1 MNCPGHCL
9 IYKHQPRSYRNLPLR
24 VADFSP
30 LHRNEISG
38 ALSGLTRLRK
48 FQQDDAH
55 VFCTEEQVKEE
66 LKQCLNMVDT
76 VYKRFGFE
84 YRMRLSTRPE
94 KYLGSIELWNEAE
107 NALESLLNEQTDLNW
122 TYNHG
127 DGGK

>member
-1 MNCPGHCL
+1 M
-9 IYKHQPRSYRNLPLR
+9 PLR

-55 VFCTEEQVKEE
+55 VFCTPDQVKAE
-66 LKQCLNMVDT
+66 LKQCLDMVDT
-76 VYKRFGFE
+76 VYKRFGFD

-94 KYLGSIELWNEAE
+94 KYIGNSDLWDKAEDTLEA
-107 NALESLLNEQTDLNW
+107 LLDEQDGLKW

-127 DGGK
+127 DGGRYQHFYLHTYILGVVGRG